1 MTFRSFC
8 LPMMAGLFAVAAG
21 ITGTVQAAYVET
33 IGDYDVYNAR
43 VDLAAGDYIDWA
55 SPHVTVVTGSGGYAS
70 GESNGGIGFALAIDG
85 NGPPQ
90 QLATGTLQTYPS
102 LVASS
107 WDHHTLFFS
116 QWFTL
121 ALDLDQ
127 PVAGL
132 GFDFRSD
139 STLPLGPGNPWLRA
153 YDSEGN
159 EIFERGLA
167 YAIGESGFVGIR
179 HSSGLAEI
187 ARIEVLTGTIPYTGG
202 PIPLELEINRVDLV
216 TSEST
221 SPIPEPSAH
230 VAILSLGL
238 LAFGL
243 SVGARC
249 RRRDPLPARC

>member
-1 MTFRSFC
+1 MAFRSFC
-8 LPMMAGLFAVAAG
+8 LPMMAGLFAVAVG

-55 SPHVTVVTGSGGYAS
+55 SSHVTVVTGSGGYAS

-85 NGPPQ
+85 NAPEQ
-90 QLATGTLQTYPS
+90 QLATGTLATYPS

-107 WDHHTLFFS
+107 SDRHTTYLS
-116 QWFTL
+116 QRL
-121 ALDLDQ
+121 KLVLDLDQ

-139 STLPLGPGNPWLRA
+139 STLPLSAGNPWLRA

-159 EIFERGLA
+159 EIFERGLP

-179 HSSGLAEI
+179 HSSDLAEI
-187 ARIEVLTGTIPYTGG
+187 ARIEVSTATIPYTGG
-202 PIPLELEINRVDLV
+202 SILLDLEVNRVDLV

-243 SVGARC
+243 SVGARG
-249 RRRDPLPARC
+249 RRRDPPSAR